1 MKSITDFDAARGA
14 KDIYRARG
22 IAQTAHALPSEPY
35 GDTVILNNKKLTFV
49 LQNRSFLFRSGLSL
63 YRVNDQ
69 PYKGGHSE
77 NQNRFFHV
85 R

>member
-1 MKSITDFDAARGA
+1 
-14 KDIYRARG
+14 
-22 IAQTAHALPSEPY
+22 
-35 GDTVILNNKKLTFV
+35 
-49 LQNRSFLFRSGLSL
+49 LSL